1 GASCAVSAR
10 SLTCRPGGRHSGT
23 SRAMLLRMDAG
34 AGRDLPPFAD
44 VAADALAHRRG
55 RAGLAFHA
63 LRRERRFAV
72 GRTENFVHLA
82 IERRGGRA
90 VLAFKARRTGPIRD
104 NRHETVASTAALR
117 RTLASMPRPPT
128 HVVHLWA
135 LDETASRL
143 SARDLTRARRIAVEE
158 MTALARALADQPVK
172 PRLWVVTA
180 GGVDL
185 AGKPDC
191 VASMLH
197 AGMTGFLRS

>member
-72 GRTENFVHLA
+72 GRTENFLPPA
-82 IERRGGRA
+82 IEPRDDRRWGGGWHD
-90 VLAFKARRTGPIRD
+90 K
-104 NRHETVASTAALR
+104 
-117 RTLASMPRPPT
+117 
-128 HVVHLWA
+128 
-135 LDETASRL
+135 
-143 SARDLTRARRIAVEE
+143 
-158 MTALARALADQPVK
+158 
-172 PRLWVVTA
+172 
-180 GGVDL
+180 
-185 AGKPDC
+185 
-191 VASMLH
+191 
-197 AGMTGFLRS
+197 